1 MQCVVFICTLFLTI
15 ATTACGQQKIESKA
29 ETKAETKVEDKS
41 SGAHPATKGAIFKT
55 VPEKIDTQA
64 RYLIYLH
71 GKIIEEKGL
80 RPTDARYGVYEYEAI
95 LKALA
100 DKGLAV
106 ISEARPKGT
115 DPKQYAPKVLG
126 QIKELLK
133 AGVPPAHITVVG
145 ASKGSVITMLVSTL
159 LKNRDVNFVIMSN
172 CNDWVLENFEVDL
185 YGNVLSIYDFKDEFG
200 STCRRFFDRATGL
213 NRHKEIELT
222 LGTGHAIL
230 YKPLPEWIE
239 PVADWATQ
247 Q

>member
-1 MQCVVFICTLFLTI
+1 MKCFVFICTTFLTI
-15 ATTACGQQKIESKA
+15 ATTGCAQQKIETKA
-29 ETKAETKVEDKS
+29 ETKAETKVENKS
-41 SGAHPATKGAIFKT
+41 SGTDAVAKGAIFKA
-55 VPEKIDTQA
+55 VPEKIDPQA
-64 RYLIYLH
+64 SYLIYLH
-71 GKIIEEKGL
+71 GKIIEEKGI
-80 RPTDARYGVYEYEAI
+80 RPTDARWGVYEYEAI

-115 DPKQYAPKVLG
+115 DPKQYATKVVG

-145 ASKGSVITMLVSTL
+145 ASKGSLITMLASTL

-172 CNDWVLENFEVDL
+172 CNDWVLKNYEVDL
-185 YGNVLSIYDFKDEFG
+185 YGNVLSIYDVKDEFG
-200 STCRRFFDRATGL
+200 QTCRKFFDRATGL
-213 NRHKEIELT
+213 NRHKEIELK

-230 YKPLPEWIE
+230 YQPLKEWVE
-239 PVADWATQ
+239 PVAEWATQ